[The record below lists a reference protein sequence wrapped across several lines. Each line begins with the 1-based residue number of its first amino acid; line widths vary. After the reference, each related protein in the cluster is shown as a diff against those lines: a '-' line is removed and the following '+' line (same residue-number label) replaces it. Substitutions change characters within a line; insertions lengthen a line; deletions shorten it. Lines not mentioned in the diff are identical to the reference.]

1 MRSLYTIGIVAYSML
16 AKIVSLFNTKAK
28 AWVNGRK
35 NSEIY
40 KLAAGETSREWIW
53 FHAASLGEFEQGR
66 PLIEAIKSLFPE
78 KKILLTFFSP
88 SGYEVRKNYDLAD
101 RVEYLPHDTISNAK
115 RLISTYG
122 FEMVFFIKYE
132 FWFNYMYLLY
142 INKIPLYFISAR
154 FRQDQH
160 FFSWYGWWFRKQLGY
175 VSTFFIQDENS
186 AKLLRSISLSNYVV
200 TGDTRF
206 DRVFRLS
213 RQQNPLPQ
221 VEKFVA
227 DRKVFVVGSS
237 WPADEELLIPVIAQL
252 PDDYAVILAP
262 HDVSEKHIKA
272 IESQL
277 QVSYTRYSAPSNEKT
292 KVLVID
298 NVGLL
303 SQLYR
308 FAQFAYVGGGFG
320 QNIHNIQEAVAYGCP
335 VFFGPNHKNFT
346 EALDLV
352 RLGGAFAVGA
362 KTDLLKIVNK
372 FIQDDVFRQ
381 SASDVCRRYVEESI
395 GATDKVMKSVFEI

>member
-1 MRSLYTIGIVAYSML
+1 MRILYTFGIVAYSML
-16 AKIVSLFNTKAK
+16 VKIASLFNTKAK
-28 AWVNGRK
+28 AWVKGRK
-35 NSEIY
+35 TSEIY
-40 KLAAGETSREWIW
+40 KLTTGEASTKWIW

-66 PLIEAIKSLFPE
+66 PLIEAIKSQFPK

-88 SGYEVRKNYDLAD
+88 SGYEVRKNYELAD
-101 RVEYLPHDTISNAK
+101 RVEYLPADTISNAK
-115 RLISTYG
+115 KLISSYG

-142 INKIPLYFISAR
+142 INKIPLYFVSAR
-154 FRQDQH
+154 FRHYQH
-160 FFSWYGWWFRKQLGY
+160 FFSWYGWWFRKQLDY
-175 VSTFFIQDENS
+175 VNTFFVQDENS
-186 AKLLRSISLSNYVV
+186 AKLLQSISLSNYVV

-221 VEKFVA
+221 IEKFIA

-237 WPADEELLIPVIAQL
+237 WPADEELLLPVITQL
-252 PDDYAVILAP
+252 PGDYAVILAP

-277 QVSYTRYSAPSNEKT
+277 QVSYTRYSAQSNEKA
-292 KVLVID
+292 KVLLID

-352 RLGGAFAVGA
+352 RLGGAFAVGGKA
-362 KTDLLKIVNK
+362 DLLITVNK
-372 FIQDDVFRQ
+372 FIHDDVFRQ
-381 SASDVCRRYVEESI
+381 TASEVCRRYVDESI
-395 GATDKVMKSVFEI
+395 GATGKVMESVF